1 MTMTKNNDNDY
12 EHNGATSSSSSSS
25 TTSSATKTK
34 NSKNNN
40 YIWYASF
47 TCKGNTKRSFVIM
60 VGHVPYFIEQA
71 KIKIG
76 WQKSLPCVDHVSI
89 GLDGEWFVR
98 LEEGDWR
105 CKWSI

>member
-1 MTMTKNNDNDY
+1 MSTMVLLLLLLHHQQQKQKPKTVKITIIFGMRASLVKRTQND
-12 EHNGATSSSSSSS
+12 H
-25 TTSSATKTK
+25 
-34 NSKNNN
+34 
-40 YIWYASF
+40 
-47 TCKGNTKRSFVIM
+47 FVIM
-60 VGHVPYFIEQA
+60 VEHVPYFIEQA

-76 WQKSLPCVDHVSI
+76 RQKSLPCVDHVSI